1 MGHITRPPLN
11 QLLAV
16 ALPIARQ
23 AGAEINRIYA
33 QTVLAKAPQFVTKS
47 DQSPLTSADLAAHHI
62 IEEGLRLV
70 TPDIAVVSEEGQDAH
85 GISREQSTF
94 WLVDPLDGTREFLS
108 GNGEFTVNIALI
120 EQGQPAL
127 GVVVVPTTGECF
139 WGGLSFGSFFQS
151 DPDQQPVSLKVT
163 STRPN
168 PWRVMASRS
177 HLNDS
182 TAALIQRLGPVS
194 LIQAGSSLKF
204 CRMAQGQADI
214 YPRLSPTC
222 EWDTA
227 AAQAVLEGAGGYVFD
242 LNGKRLRYGKSDVLN
257 PSFIACTE
265 SYTHIAEFIAPP
277 K

>member
-1 MGHITRPPLN
+1 MAHFTRPPLN
-11 QLLAV
+11 QLLEV

-33 QTVLAKAPQFVTKS
+33 QTVLAKAPQFVTKP
-47 DQSPLTSADLAAHHI
+47 DQSPLTAADLAAHHI
-62 IEEGLRLV
+62 INEGLRRA
-70 TPDIAVVSEEGQDAH
+70 TPDIVVVSEEGQDPPGA
-85 GISREQSTF
+85 GREQSIF
-94 WLVDPLDGTREFLS
+94 WLVDPLDGTREFLL

-120 EQGQPAL
+120 VQGQPEL

-139 WGGLSFGSFFQS
+139 WGGMSLGSFFQGRE
-151 DPDQQPVSLKVT
+151 DRQAVVLKVAN
-163 STRPN
+163 TRPN
-168 PWRVMASRS
+168 PWRVIASRS

-182 TAALIQRLGPVS
+182 TTALIARLGPVS
-194 LIQAGSSLKF
+194 LLQAGSSLKF

-227 AAQAVLEGAGGYVFD
+227 AAQAVLEGAGGHVFD
-242 LNGKRLRYGKSDVLN
+242 LRGKRLRYGKPEVLN

-265 SYTHIAEFIAPP
+265 PYARVAKFIAPP

>member
-1 MGHITRPPLN
+1 MGPFTRPPLN
-11 QLLAV
+11 QLLTM

-23 AGAEINRIYA
+23 AGAAIKRIYA
-33 QTVLAKAPQFVTKS
+33 QTVLANAPQFVTKS
-47 DQSPLTSADLAAHHI
+47 DQSPLTAADLAAHHI
-62 IEEGLRLV
+62 IEAGLRLG
-70 TPDIAVVSEEGQDAH
+70 TPDIGVVSEENQDAH
-85 GISREQSTF
+85 GIDREQSIF

-120 EQGQPAL
+120 VQGQPEL
-127 GVVVVPTTGECF
+127 GVVMLPTTGECF
-139 WGGLSFGSFFQS
+139 WGGLSIGSFFQAS
-151 DPDQQPVSLKVT
+151 EDQPPVALKVT
-163 STRPN
+163 GARSN

-182 TAALIQRLGPVS
+182 TTALIERLGPVS
-194 LIQAGSSLKF
+194 LLQAGSSLKF

-227 AAQAVLEGAGGYVFD
+227 AAQAVLEGAGGHVFD
-242 LNGKRLRYGKSDVLN
+242 LDGKRLRYGKPEVLN

-265 SYTHIAEFIAPP
+265 PFDHIAEFIAPP

>member
-1 MGHITRPPLN
+1 MGHFIRPPLN

-16 ALPIARQ
+16 ALAIARQ

-33 QTVLAKAPQFVTKS
+33 QTLFAKAPQFVTKS

-70 TPDIAVVSEEGQDAH
+70 TPEIEVVSEEGQDAH
-85 GISREQSTF
+85 GIGREQSIF

-120 EQGQPAL
+120 VQGQPEL

-139 WGGLSFGSFFQS
+139 WGGLSFGSFFQGRE
-151 DPDQQPVSLKVT
+151 DQQPVALKVT
-163 STRPN
+163 RSRPN

-182 TAALIQRLGPVS
+182 TAALIERLGPVS
-194 LIQAGSSLKF
+194 LLQAGSSLKF

-227 AAQAVLEGAGGYVFD
+227 AAQAVLEGAGGHVFD
-242 LNGKRLRYGKSDVLN
+242 LNGKRLRYGKPEVLN

-265 SYTHIAEFIAPP
+265 SYAHIAEFIAPP

>member
-1 MGHITRPPLN
+1 MGHLTRPPLD

-23 AGAEINRIYA
+23 AGAEIKRIYE

-47 DQSPLTSADLAAHHI
+47 DQSPLTAADLAAHHI
-62 IEEGLRLV
+62 IEDGLRLV

-85 GISREQSTF
+85 GVAREQSIF

-120 EQGQPAL
+120 VQGQPAL
-127 GVVVVPTTGECF
+127 GVVVVPTTGEFF
-139 WGGLSFGSFFQS
+139 WGGLSLGSFFQGCE
-151 DPDQQPVSLKVT
+151 DQQPVALKVPT
-163 STRPN
+163 TRPN
-168 PWRVMASRS
+168 PWRVIASRS
-177 HLNDS
+177 HLSDS
-182 TAALIQRLGPVS
+182 TAALIARLGPVS
-194 LIQAGSSLKF
+194 LLQAGSSLKF

-227 AAQAVLEGAGGYVFD
+227 AAQAVLEGAGGHVFD
-242 LNGKRLRYGKSDVLN
+242 LHGKKLRYGKSDVLN

-265 SYTHIAEFIAPP
+265 PFARIAEFIALP

>member
-1 MGHITRPPLN
+1 MGHLTRPSLN
-11 QLLAV
+11 HFLAM

-23 AGAEINRIYA
+23 AGAEIKRIYA
-33 QTVLAKAPQFVTKS
+33 QTVLANSPQFVTKS
-47 DQSPLTSADLAAHHI
+47 DQSPLTAADLAAHHI
-62 IEEGLRLV
+62 IESGLRLV
-70 TPDIAVVSEEGQDAH
+70 TPGIAVVSEEGQDGH

-120 EQGQPAL
+120 VQGWPVL
-127 GVVVVPTTGECF
+127 GVVLVPTTGECF
-139 WGGLSFGSFFQS
+139 WGGLSFGSFFQGRE
-151 DPDQQPVSLKVT
+151 DQQPVALKVAR
-163 STRPN
+163 TRPN
-168 PWRVMASRS
+168 PWRVIASRS
-177 HLNDS
+177 HLNDA
-182 TAALIQRLGPVS
+182 TAAFVERLGQVS
-194 LIQAGSSLKF
+194 LLQAGSSLKF

-227 AAQAVLEGAGGYVFD
+227 AAQAVLEGAGGHVFD
-242 LNGKRLRYGKSDVLN
+242 LNGKRLGYGKPEVLN

-265 SYTHIAEFIAPP
+265 PFDHIAELIAPP

>member
-1 MGHITRPPLN
+1 MGHFTRPPLN

-33 QTVLAKAPQFVTKS
+33 QTLLAKAPQFVTKS

-85 GISREQSTF
+85 GIGREQSIF

-120 EQGQPAL
+120 EQGQPML

-163 STRPN
+163 STRAN
-168 PWRVMASRS
+168 SWRVMASRS

-182 TAALIQRLGPVS
+182 TAALIARLGPVS
-194 LIQAGSSLKF
+194 LLQAGSSLKF

-227 AAQAVLEGAGGYVFD
+227 AAQAVLEGAGGHVFD

>member
-1 MGHITRPPLN
+1 MGHLTRPSLN
-11 QLLAV
+11 HLLAM

-23 AGAEINRIYA
+23 AGAEIKRIYA
-33 QTVLAKAPQFVTKS
+33 QTVLANAPQFVTKL
-47 DQSPLTSADLAAHHI
+47 DQSPLTAADLAAHHI
-62 IEEGLRLV
+62 IEVGLRLA
-70 TPDIAVVSEEGQDAH
+70 TPDLAVVSEENQDAH
-85 GISREQSTF
+85 GIDREQSIF

-120 EQGQPAL
+120 VQGWPVL
-127 GVVVVPTTGECF
+127 GVVLVPTTGECF
-139 WGGLSFGSFFQS
+139 GVVCLLGLFQGRE
-151 DPDQQPVSLKVT
+151 DQQPVAIQVT
-163 STRPN
+163 SARPN

-182 TAALIQRLGPVS
+182 TAALIARLGPVS
-194 LIQAGSSLKF
+194 LLQAGSSLKF

-227 AAQAVLEGAGGYVFD
+227 AAQAVLEGAGGHVFD
-242 LNGKRLRYGKSDVLN
+242 LNGKRLRYGKPEVLN

-265 SYTHIAEFIAPP
+265 SFDHIAEFIAPP

>member
-1 MGHITRPPLN
+1 MGHFTRPPLN

-33 QTVLAKAPQFVTKS
+33 QTVLAKAAQFVIKP
-47 DQSPLTSADLAAHHI
+47 DQSPLTAADLAAHHI
-62 IEEGLRLV
+62 IDEGLRRA
-70 TPDIAVVSEEGQDAH
+70 TPDIAVVSEEGQDAP
-85 GISREQSTF
+85 GAGREQSIF

-120 EQGQPAL
+120 VQGQPEL

-139 WGGLSFGSFFQS
+139 WGGMSLGSFFQGS
-151 DPDQQPVSLKVT
+151 EDQEPVVLKVAH
-163 STRPN
+163 TRPN
-168 PWRVMASRS
+168 PWRVIASRS

-182 TAALIQRLGPVS
+182 TTALIARLGPVS
-194 LIQAGSSLKF
+194 LLQAGSSLKF

-227 AAQAVLEGAGGYVFD
+227 AAQAVLEGAGGHVFD
-242 LNGKRLRYGKSDVLN
+242 LHGKRLRYGKPEVLN

-265 SYTHIAEFIAPP
+265 PYACVAEFIAPP
-277 K
+277 R

>member
-1 MGHITRPPLN
+1 MGHVTRPPLN

-70 TPDIAVVSEEGQDAH
+70 TPDIEVVSEEGQDAH
-85 GISREQSTF
+85 GISREQSIF

-151 DPDQQPVSLKVT
+151 DPEQQPVSLKVT

-177 HLNDS
+177 HLNES

-227 AAQAVLEGAGGYVFD
+227 AAQAVLEGAGGHVFD
-242 LNGKRLRYGKSDVLN
+242 LSGKRLRYGKSDVLN

>member
-1 MGHITRPPLN
+1 MGHVTRPPLN

-120 EQGQPAL
+120 EQGQPTL

-151 DPDQQPVSLKVT
+151 DPEQQPVSLKVT

-182 TAALIQRLGPVS
+182 TAALIARLGPVS
-194 LIQAGSSLKF
+194 LLQAGSSLKF

-227 AAQAVLEGAGGYVFD
+227 AAQAVLEGAGGHVFD
-242 LNGKRLRYGKSDVLN
+242 LSGKRLRYGKSDVLN